1 MNFYTV
7 LHDNG
12 VTIEDI
18 SLSAKDFTTNFLSLA
33 LANTH
38 HLYVGYYKPF
48 KQFYVELKPFNTVAG
63 DFVFEYW
70 DGTAWVTL
78 EAIDESQNFF
88 KSGFIYFTRP
98 DDWAANTVNG
108 EENFY
113 IRLQPSASHDV
124 GTILKGLG
132 ILLSNDLDL
141 EGIKANIVS
150 KLNSGE
156 SWVGKH
162 EAARKYIIQK
172 LRNLGNRKVISSQSN
187 NPVFVTASETS
198 SILYSDLTEFD
209 LLEPFELREA
219 SKFYALSYIYL
230 DELSDEQDDK
240 YERSGKRHLKRADE
254 AVNLFMLKLDT
265 DDDGEEDAAESSGD
279 TGINLSWG

>member
-1 MNFYTV
+1 MNYYTV

-18 SLSAKDFTTNFLSLA
+18 SLSVKDFTTNFVPLA

-48 KQFYVELKPFNTVAG
+48 KQFFIELKPFNNVVGELA
-63 DFVFEYW
+63 FEYW
-70 DGTAWVTL
+70 NGSAWVTL
-78 EAIDESQNFF
+78 DAIDESQNFF
-88 KSGFIYFTRP
+88 KSGFVYFNRP
-98 DDWAANTVNG
+98 EDWATTNVNG
-108 EENFY
+108 LDNFY
-113 IRLQPSASHDV
+113 IRLQPSVSHAASTEV
-124 GTILKGLG
+124 RGLG
-132 ILLSNDLDL
+132 VLLSNDLDL
-141 EGIKANIVS
+141 EGIKSNIVS

-172 LRNLGNRKVISSQSN
+172 LRNLGHRKYNNTDTLFSN
-187 NPVFVTASETS
+187 
-198 SILYSDLTEFD
+198 LTEFD

-240 YERSGKRHLKRADE
+240 WERSGKRHLKRADE
-254 AVNLFMLKLDT
+254 AVNVFMLQVDQ
-265 DDDGEEDAAESSGD
+265 DDDGVKDPEENNGD
-279 TGINLSWG
+279 TGIGLSWV